1 MIEKQSERK
10 IKPTRLYVSISG
22 LFCTLMIT
30 IFLLSARIH
39 RKTLI
44 ICIVISSWFVAET
57 IEPENL
63 RWGLQRSVREM
74 NEKFSRV
81 GGVLYR
87 NTKKSS
93 LSEGDTFSPDRAF
106 KKVDF
111 FQRSHSLDERHLCSR
126 TRIAY
131 KFVLRN

>member
-93 LSEGDTFSPDRAF
+93 SLSEGDTFSPDGAF

-111 FQRSHSLDERHLCSR
+111 FQLVCVRELE
-126 TRIAY
+126 
-131 KFVLRN
+131 